1 MTTTIHLVIRHVEIT
16 VHIMVIV
23 VIDVLAMTVLVP
35 RSVLSDTPVAK
46 GMMDGTSVC
55 LPRRQLPRPRVHARA
70 EATVREE
77 RIVTKAHAAHVV
89 ESIATAKISSLRA
102 VVAIAYVYPTI
113 PNLRHQSARPMMD
126 AKTARFAWLESAK
139 MDAAKMLLVHVASS
153 VVTTNAVMDAKRTM
167 TAKVANF
174 ASRVP
179 AKVVAVA

>member
-1 MTTTIHLVIRHVEIT
+1 MMTRYVEIT

-35 RSVLSDTPVAK
+35 RSVLPDTPVAK

-102 VVAIAYVYPTI
+102 VVAIACVYQMI
-113 PNLRHQSARPMMD
+113 PNLQRQNAKRMMD

-139 MDAAKMLLVHVASS
+139 MAAAKMLLAHVANS
-153 VVTTNAVMDAKRTM
+153 VATTNAVMDAKRTT
-167 TAKVANF
+167 TAKMANF
-174 ASRVP
+174 V
-179 AKVVAVA
+179 